1 MLPVNGLESNYKS
14 IIKEFTNHLRIHEH
28 DFISIRIEKEQTSTI
43 CSTCGSLYCEKC
55 GKLVNDI

>member
-43 CSTCGSLYCEKC
+43 CSTCGSLYCK
-55 GKLVNDI
+55 GVVN